1 METVRI
7 EIHLTKAETK
17 LLDEVAKADG
27 RSRKNFCET
36 TIRSIIQSF
45 EGGKKKKK

>member
-7 EIHLTKAETK
+7 EIHMTKAEAK
-17 LLDEVAKADG
+17 LLDEIATAEG

-36 TIRSIIQSF
+36 SIRSIIKSF